1 MKKTLG
7 GGIILI
13 EDAFWK
19 KGGVIGVFDKIPLNV
34 QDFVGND
41 IVRSQRPRSIHITG
55 LYNNG
60 DIS

>member
-19 KGGVIGVFDKIPLNV
+19 KGGVIGVYNKIPLNV

-41 IVRSQRPRSIHITG
+41 IVEVPKAKVNPYYRPVQ
-55 LYNNG
+55 
-60 DIS
+60 

>member
-19 KGGVIGVFDKIPLNV
+19 KGGIIGVYNKISLNV

-41 IVRSQRPRSIHITG
+41 IVEVPKAKINPYYRPIQ
-55 LYNNG
+55 
-60 DIS
+60 